1 MKIRATSS
9 HCWLSRR
16 PSWCVRSVR
25 WYSAASATWWDGS
38 IPDRVKTGL
47 GGNAGEP
54 SRQTCPH
61 EILAGQ
67 AGDFAEIVGA
77 TSWLSVI
84 TPVDLQKPARRRLSG
99 RNRGHRLFKPNNI
112 QHPPEIVGE
121 RGQAELGP
129 DLLQTTQQKRPLVHQ
144 LLDRAKRVF
153 DRLASTV
160 EDIGTLCQARLHPVQ
175 HRFVLQTRDCAELAP
190 RALRTDLAVVARQFV
205 DVVDLLQ
212 AAQKR

>member
-1 MKIRATSS
+1 MAKVELRSPSQNQNLTSANL
-9 HCWLSRR
+9 LSFQ
-16 PSWCVRSVR
+16 
-25 WYSAASATWWDGS
+25 YIYAAELWSKNL
-38 IPDRVKTGL
+38 PDRVKTGL

-121 RGQAELGP
+121 RGQAELGR
-129 DLLQTTQQKRPLVHQ
+129 TFSRPRSRNALWFINCLIVPNGCSTVS
-144 LLDRAKRVF
+144 RRRSRISGRFAKRACI
-153 DRLASTV
+153 RSNTASFSRRETV
-160 EDIGTLCQARLHPVQ
+160 RNLPPV
-175 HRFVLQTRDCAELAP
+175 HCERILQSSHAS
-190 RALRTDLAVVARQFV
+190 
-205 DVVDLLQ
+205 LLT
-212 AAQKR
+212 